1 MPNYSFI
8 VFRLDSFVQTDNL
21 ITFLMPISGMTEN
34 ELLTLLVFSDNSSIT
49 VSAQILASS
58 LILNVKPLSNWE
70 GTSEISAIIS
80 NGVFADKVYFEFN
93 KETSNDSISN
103 SLSAGFHSKH
113 KSNDKG

>member
-1 MPNYSFI
+1 
-8 VFRLDSFVQTDNL
+8 
-21 ITFLMPISGMTEN
+21 MPISGMTEN

-49 VSAQILASS
+49 ISAQILASS
-58 LILNVKPLSNWE
+58 LILNVKPLSNWD

-93 KETSNDSISN
+93 KETSNDSTSN